1 MTLAT
6 GRAKLV
12 DSAKAL
18 AAHWEAVRDGW
29 GDRACQEYEED
40 HVAPIAPHVQAAVR
54 AMDRLAAVL
63 AQMRQ
68 ECG

>member
-1 MTLAT
+1 MSLAT

-12 DSAKAL
+12 ESNKTL
-18 AAHWEAVRDGW
+18 HAHWEAVRDGW
-29 GDRACQEYEED
+29 GDEACEVYEEE
-40 HVAPIAPHVQAAVR
+40 HVAPIAPQVSAAVR
-54 AMDRLAAVL
+54 AMDRLTGVL

>member
-1 MTLAT
+1 MSLAT

-12 DSAKAL
+12 ETSKTL
-18 AAHWEAVRDGW
+18 TAHWEAVRDGW
-29 GDRACQEYEED
+29 GDQACQEYEEE
-40 HVAPIAPHVQAAVR
+40 HVAPIAPQVATAIR
-54 AMDRLAAVL
+54 AMDRLTVVL

>member
-12 DSAKAL
+12 ETTKTL
-18 AAHWEAVRDGW
+18 TVHWETVREGW
-29 GDRACQEYEED
+29 GDRACQEYEEK
-40 HVAPIAPHVQAAVR
+40 HVAPIAPQVAAAVR
-54 AMDRLAAVL
+54 AMDRLTAIL

>member
-1 MTLAT
+1 MSLAT

-12 DSAKAL
+12 DSTKSL
-18 AAHWEAVRDGW
+18 TAHWEAVRDSW
-29 GDRACQEYEED
+29 GDRACQEFEED
-40 HVAPIAPHVQAAVR
+40 HVAPITPHVQAAVR
-54 AMDRLAAVL
+54 AMDRLAVAL